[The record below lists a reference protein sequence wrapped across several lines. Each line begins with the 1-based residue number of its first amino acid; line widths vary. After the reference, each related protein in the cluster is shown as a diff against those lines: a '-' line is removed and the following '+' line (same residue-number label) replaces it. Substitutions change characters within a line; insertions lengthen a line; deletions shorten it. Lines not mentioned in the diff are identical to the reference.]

1 MTIITATTNQ
11 ITISALTAR
20 EILDSRGIPTLECCL
35 SLNNG
40 VVVVT
45 SISTANPSK
54 QTDLLELR
62 DQDQNRMLGLG
73 VHKAVAAINGRVA
86 QALIGKS
93 PIDQEELDKALLTLD
108 GTKNLSNL
116 GANTTMVVSQAILKA
131 AALAYGWPPYYYIFK
146 KYNLTDVLAV
156 PTMLYGLIDGGK
168 HGTDNLDF
176 QEFQVIPANSL
187 SFERSL
193 ELAVSL
199 FKSLGKILHEKGA
212 IRAVGP
218 SGGYTPN
225 LYKNTD
231 AFDLLNE
238 AARSINL
245 VVGRDAFFGADFDA
259 NSFFQNGKYKIKDRG
274 EAYSS
279 KEWLAYLKD
288 LNRLYGIYAFE
299 DPFAESD
306 LVSWKTFT
314 NEFSNNARIIGDS
327 LTRTNADLIDVAI
340 KEKAANTLIV
350 KTGQTATVTDLINAV
365 KKAKSDNW
373 QIIVSNREG
382 ETNDDLLADL
392 AVGLGANFAKFG
404 PPNRGERIVKHNR
417 LLQISDELRRI
428 NQQNQGND
436 RAK

>member
-1 MTIITATTNQ
+1 MTIITAKTNQ
-11 ITISALTAR
+11 IVISNITAR

-45 SISTANPSK
+45 SISTANASK

-62 DQDQNRMLGLG
+62 DEDPERMLGLG
-73 VHKAVAAINGRVA
+73 VHKAVNLINTKVA
-86 QALIGKS
+86 PGLIGKS
-93 PIDQEELDKALLTLD
+93 PLDQREVDQTLLNLD
-108 GTKNLSNL
+108 GSKNLSNL
-116 GANTTMVVSQAILKA
+116 GANTTMVVSQAVLKA

-146 KYNLTDVLAV
+146 KYAFTDVLAI
-156 PTMLYGLIDGGK
+156 PTVLYGVIDGGK

-193 ELAVSL
+193 ELAVSI
-199 FKSLGKILHEKGA
+199 FKALGTILHEKGA

-238 AARSINL
+238 AAKSINL
-245 VVGRDAFFGADFDA
+245 VIGRDAFFGADFDA
-259 NSFFQNGKYKIKDRG
+259 NSFFRNGKYKIKDRN
-274 EAYSS
+274 ESYSS
-279 KEWLAYLKD
+279 KEWLDYLKD

-314 NEFSNNARIIGDS
+314 NEFGQNARVIADS
-327 LTRTNADLIDVAI
+327 LTRTNASLIDIAI

-350 KTGQTATVTDLINAV
+350 KTGQVATMTSLFDAV
-365 KKAKSDNW
+365 KTAKSDNW
-373 QIIVSNREG
+373 QVIISNREG

-392 AVGLGANFAKFG
+392 AVGVGANFAKFG
-404 PPNRGERIVKHNR
+404 PPNRGERIAKYNR
-417 LLQISDELRRI
+417 LLQISDELRRMS
-428 NQQNQGND
+428 QQQ
-436 RAK
+436 K